1 MSPVAQL
8 RPELH
13 RWAESARGWVSQYAR
28 GHMSPDF
35 SRAAYHQLVLRA
47 SELCERGRATVPQVL
62 TFAAAIRTSALE
74 RGWLRELDYPYFE
87 PVALGELLEASRAR
101 AVEVSLLFERCES
114 ICCSLCNPI
123 ALADFET
130 SGYSVR
136 ATGSTEQVWICDGC
150 ITVMATRRNAARP
163 LEPEIVNA
171 ISALTFVPG
180 GES

>member
-1 MSPVAQL
+1 MSPIAEL

-35 SRAAYHQLVLRA
+35 SRAAYQQLVLRA

-62 TFAAAIRTSALE
+62 TFAGVIRASALE
-74 RGWLRELDYPYFE
+74 RRWLSETDSFFE
-87 PVALGELLEASRAR
+87 PVALGELLEAARAR
-101 AVEVSLLFERCES
+101 ALGVSLLFERHDS

-130 SGYSVR
+130 PGFSVR
-136 ATGSTEQVWICDGC
+136 ATGSAEQVWICDGC
-150 ITVMATRRNAARP
+150 IDVMAPRRNAARP
-163 LEPEIVNA
+163 LEPEVINA
-171 ISALTFVPG
+171 ISSLTLFPR